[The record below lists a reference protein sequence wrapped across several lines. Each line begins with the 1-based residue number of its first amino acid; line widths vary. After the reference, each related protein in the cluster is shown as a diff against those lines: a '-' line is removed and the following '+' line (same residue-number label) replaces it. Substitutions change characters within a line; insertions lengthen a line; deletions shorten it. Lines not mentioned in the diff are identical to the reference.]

1 MTYEDGRWQDGV
13 GEAGQPVRAA
23 SIRRQNLD
31 LVARPQVADD
41 EGDFACRKDFFSLL
55 AHDVLV
61 EHVWHQAVQL
71 VVQFL

>member
-41 EGDFACRKDFFSLL
+41 EGDFACRKDFLVFLPIMCSLSMSGPR
-55 AHDVLV
+55 
-61 EHVWHQAVQL
+61 QCS
-71 VVQFL
+71 

>member
-41 EGDFACRKDFFSLL
+41 EGDFACQKDFF
-55 AHDVLV
+55 
-61 EHVWHQAVQL
+61 
-71 VVQFL
+71 